1 MNILTILPSDHYI
14 SAAFA
19 ELLADVTNLLSAAQI
34 QKPLDKDE
42 ISFWRRQLNALN
54 KAELYWSQGVRPT
67 MSGSTY
73 LLASASRPGALVH
86 RLSKIGSIAVCSCEA
101 GQKQQLCWHH
111 MLANVLERAAELESL
126 AEDEAEQRLS
136 RKISETRAKYMAAA

>member
-1 MNILTILPSDHYI
+1 MNTLTALPTDSFV

-19 ELLADVTNLLSAAQI
+19 ELLSDVTDLLRAAQT
-34 QKPLDKDE
+34 QKPCDKDE
-42 ISFWRRQLNALN
+42 IGFWRRQLNALN
-54 KAELYWSQGVRPT
+54 KAESYWAQGVRPVI
-67 MSGSTY
+67 SGGAY

-86 RLSKIGSIAVCSCEA
+86 RLTKAGGIALCSCEA

-111 MLANVLERAAELESL
+111 MLVNILERAAELEAL

-136 RKISETRAKYMAAA
+136 RKISETRAKYMQAA

>member
-1 MNILTILPSDHYI
+1 MNTLTILPTDSFV

-19 ELLADVTNLLSAAQI
+19 ELLSDVTNLLTAAET
-34 QKPLDKDE
+34 QKPCDKDE
-42 ISFWRRQLNALN
+42 IGFWRRQLNALN
-54 KAELYWSQGVRPT
+54 KAESYWAQGVRPVI
-67 MSGSTY
+67 SGGAY

-86 RLSKIGSIAVCSCEA
+86 RLTKAGGIALCSCEA

-111 MLANVLERAAELESL
+111 MLVNILERAAELEAL

-136 RKISETRAKYMAAA
+136 RKISETRAKYMQAA